1 MKGAYYK
8 MKEKAQE
15 ITNRILADLKEQDY
29 ADYTVGLYQQCY
41 NGLQKYM
48 SFPQS

>member
-1 MKGAYYK
+1 
-8 MKEKAQE
+8 MKEKAQV

-29 ADYTVGLYQQCY
+29 ADFTVGLYRQCY

-48 SFPQS
+48 EAESIECYSVP